1 MSHEMELI
9 TELKNSVDWLG
20 VDGTISA
27 LRNARVCHTSDVITQ
42 KIITHVCQRIGITVA
57 QFRDYKFRNDKR
69 KVAICFC
76 VYFLH
81 SEEFFD
87 LSHSEISRKLP
98 LGLSKQSMH
107 NYFAVIKNAK
117 LKNPKSNIDML
128 ISNHLT
134 ALIATISPLKISA

>member
-1 MSHEMELI
+1 MELI

-42 KIITHVCQRIGITVA
+42 KIITIVCHHMGISVSE
-57 QFRDYKFRNDKR
+57 FRNHKFRSDKR
-69 KVAICFC
+69 KLAICFC

-81 SEEFFD
+81 SEGFFD

-107 NYFAVIKNAK
+107 NYFMVIKSAK
-117 LKNPKSNIDML
+117 LKSPKSNIDML
-128 ISNHLT
+128 ISNHLPV
-134 ALIATISPLKISA
+134 LIETISSLKISA